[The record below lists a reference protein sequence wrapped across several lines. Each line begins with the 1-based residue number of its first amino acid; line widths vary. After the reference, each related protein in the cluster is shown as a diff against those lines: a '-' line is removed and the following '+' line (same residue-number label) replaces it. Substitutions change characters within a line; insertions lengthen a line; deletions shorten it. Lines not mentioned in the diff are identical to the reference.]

1 MTFADILP
9 SLLFASGA
17 IVASLLFIVAPARR
31 YAARL
36 RDRTRALLARAAGHE
51 IATRKHEHAAALLFA
66 EGHAFVHGVYRAA
79 PPLALPFAP
88 TRLSV
93 RPVADDAAPPA
104 VRPPR
109 TVALPSSGVVVAM
122 FGEEPLPPRDT
133 EPGEPWDDVESGRRP
148 CIRPEPL
155 SPLRLPALRP
165 LDDGARVS
173 PVTPRGPQS

>member
-1 MTFADILP
+1 MTFADLLP
-9 SLLFASGA
+9 SLLFAM
-17 IVASLLFIVAPARR
+17 L
-31 YAARL
+31 
-36 RDRTRALLARAAGHE
+36 
-51 IATRKHEHAAALLFA
+51 AAALV
-66 EGHAFVHGVYRAA
+66 AFPVLVLAATAWWRATGYEVERRVALSEAYAFRDGVYRAA

-88 TRLSV
+88 TCLSV

-109 TVALPSSGVVVAM
+109 TDALPSSGVVVAL